1 MKKTLV
7 VIFLLK
13 CSLALFSQG
22 IAFDH
27 DSWQNLLAKAKK
39 DNKIIFVDA
48 YTTWCGP
55 CKMMSKSVFTDSAV
69 GAFYNKNFI
78 NAKIDMEKG
87 EGIDLA
93 ETYSVQAYPT
103 FLFIDGNGVMQHR
116 SVGYQEPPMFLT
128 LGKTALDEETR
139 IGTMNR
145 RYEEG
150 ERKPDFLYRL
160 AYAKYNAMEPDAT
173 NIAEEYLKSQ
183 SDWNTP
189 DNLDLIY
196 EFSGGLQ
203 SSMTK
208 YMLSNKDR
216 FNTRFGQAAMNR
228 KIDFIVNNAASTL
241 KADNPDF
248 ESLKATLV
256 SLDAST
262 ADQNLLKI
270 KKNHLKRT
278 KNWAEFGNVS
288 VEYFKKYPSNNPQE
302 LNASA
307 WDFYMY
313 IDDKKQLEE
322 AVYWALQAIKI
333 DNRYYCNDT
342 AAALYTKLGNKV
354 KAKKY
359 IQKAIT
365 LAKSEGADYSETE
378 ALKEKLK

>member
-1 MKKTLV
+1 M
-7 VIFLLK
+7 
-13 CSLALFSQG
+13 
-22 IAFDH
+22 
-27 DSWQNLLAKAKK
+27 AK
-39 DNKIIFVDA
+39 D
-48 YTTWCGP
+48 
-55 CKMMSKSVFTDSAV
+55 VFPDSAV
-69 GAFYNKNFI
+69 SAFYNANFI

>member
-69 GAFYNKNFI
+69 GAFYNANFI

>member
-1 MKKTLV
+1 MKKITIV
-7 VIFLLK
+7 FSFLLFTV
-13 CSLALFSQG
+13 SVFSQG
-22 IAFDH
+22 INFDH
-27 DSWQNLLAKAKK
+27 DSWQQLLDKAKK

-48 YTTWCGP
+48 FTTWCGP
-55 CKMMSKSVFTDSAV
+55 CKMMAKNVFTDSMV

-87 EGIDLA
+87 EGIELA
-93 ETYSVQAYPT
+93 QNYSVQAYPT
-103 FLFIDGNGVMQHR
+103 FLFVDGNGVLQHR
-116 SVGYQEPPMFLT
+116 SVGYQEPPMFLG

-150 ERKPDFLYRL
+150 ERKPEFLYKL
-160 AYAKYNAMEPDAT
+160 AYAKYNAMEPEAA
-173 NIAEEYLKSQ
+173 NIAEEYLNTQK
-183 SDWNTP
+183 DWNTP

-196 EFSGGLQ
+196 EFSGALN
-203 SSMTK
+203 SPMTK

-216 FNTRFGQAAMNR
+216 FVTRFGQAALNR
-228 KIDFIVNNAASTL
+228 KIDYIVNNAASTL
-241 KADNPDF
+241 KGDNPDF
-248 ESLKATLV
+248 EGLKNTLE
-256 SLDAST
+256 SLDPST
-262 ADQNLLKI
+262 ADRNLLRI

-278 KNWAEFGNVS
+278 KKWSEFGPAS
-288 VEYFKKYPSNNPQE
+288 IEYFNKYPSTDPQE
-302 LNASA
+302 LNAAA
-307 WDFYMY
+307 WDFYSY

-322 AVYWALQAIKI
+322 AVYWALQAVKI

-342 AAALYTKLGNKV
+342 VAALYTKLGNKS

-359 IQKAIT
+359 IQKAIN

>member
-69 GAFYNKNFI
+69 GTFYNKNFI

>member
-216 FNTRFGQAAMNR
+216 PAHC
-228 KIDFIVNNAASTL
+228 S
-241 KADNPDF
+241 
-248 ESLKATLV
+248 
-256 SLDAST
+256 
-262 ADQNLLKI
+262 
-270 KKNHLKRT
+270 
-278 KNWAEFGNVS
+278 
-288 VEYFKKYPSNNPQE
+288 
-302 LNASA
+302 
-307 WDFYMY
+307 
-313 IDDKKQLEE
+313 
-322 AVYWALQAIKI
+322 
-333 DNRYYCNDT
+333 
-342 AAALYTKLGNKV
+342 
-354 KAKKY
+354 
-359 IQKAIT
+359 
-365 LAKSEGADYSETE
+365 
-378 ALKEKLK
+378 